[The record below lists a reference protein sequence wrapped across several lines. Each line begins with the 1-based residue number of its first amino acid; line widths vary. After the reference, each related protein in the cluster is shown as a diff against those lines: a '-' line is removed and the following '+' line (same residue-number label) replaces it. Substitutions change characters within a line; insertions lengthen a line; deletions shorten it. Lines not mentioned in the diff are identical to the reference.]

1 MAWPKGQRK
10 KKGASD
16 ADALVNA
23 VLDQSEP
30 SETEREGEAKISA
43 RIHGRDYDAS
53 PTIRRFQ
60 ESDAFVRFI
69 RGPVGGGKTT
79 GCCQEIMRRAREQKP
94 NSEGIRRTR
103 WAIIRNTYGMLKD
116 TSAKTWLEWYPEDWF
131 GKFNRTQGDMKHH
144 IKLGDIDC
152 EILFRALDTPEDIKK
167 VLSLELTGAFCNEV
181 RELPKEI
188 IDALTDRVGRFPA
201 MRDGG
206 PTWRGIIG
214 DTNPPD
220 EDHWFFEMEKSPPPG
235 WDFFVQPGGLIRKD
249 ERWVPNP
256 EAENSVNLEA
266 NYYAT
271 RSAGKR
277 EDYIRVYYGNEF
289 GFVSE
294 GKPVFPEYSDAVHS
308 AKADIVFMPGRP
320 IYVGVGIDLHS
331 GAIFAQKRDN
341 GQWIFLDEFMPE
353 FGGMVHFSEQL
364 AQKMASEYPGGT
376 RFRVYTVKPDDLY
389 GAEAEAVQVLRG
401 RGIVASPC
409 RIHDAT
415 LRREAVA
422 GALSRLTAGE
432 PGLLISPSCKI
443 TRKALSGGYAYGRIQ
458 GREEKYHDEPSRN
471 RYAVL
476 AEAAQYILVGGGEA
490 QYVFRAQ
497 KPKKLEYKDT
507 GTYV

>member
-1 MAWPKGQRK
+1 MPRPRK
-10 KKGASD
+10 KED
-16 ADALVNA
+16 ADEARVVSK
-23 VLDQSEP
+23 VLDQSVR
-30 SETEREGEAKISA
+30 SEAEGEGEAKISA
-43 RIHGRDYDAS
+43 RIAGRDYQAS
-53 PTIRRFQ
+53 PTIQRFQ
-60 ESDAFVRFI
+60 ASEAFVRFI

-94 NSEGIRRTR
+94 NPDGIRRTR

-116 TSAKTWLEWYPEDWF
+116 TSAKTWLEWYPESWF
-131 GKFNRTQGDMKHH
+131 GKFMRTQGDMKHH
-144 IKLGDIDC
+144 ITLGDIDC
-152 EILFRALDTPEDIKK
+152 EVLFRALDSPDDVKK

-235 WDFFVQPGGLIRKD
+235 WDFFTQPGGLIRRDDK
-249 ERWVPNP
+249 WIANP
-256 EAENSVNLEA
+256 DGENTANLEA

-294 GKPVFPEYSDAVHS
+294 GKPVFPEYSDPMHG
-308 AKADIVFMPGRP
+308 AKSEIPFIPGRP
-320 IYVGVGIDLHS
+320 VYIGVGIDLHS
-331 GAIFAQKRDN
+331 GALFAQKRDN
-341 GQWIFLDEFMPE
+341 GQWIFIDELMLD
-353 FGGMVHFSEQL
+353 FGGMIHFAEQL
-364 AQKMASEYPGGT
+364 SQKMASDFPGGT
-376 RFRVYTVKPDDLY
+376 RFRVFTVKPDDPY
-389 GAEAEAVQVLRG
+389 GAEAEAVQILRG
-401 RGIVASPC
+401 RGVVASPC
-409 RIHDAT
+409 RVHDAT

-422 GALSRLTAGE
+422 GALSRLIGGD
-432 PGLLISPSCKI
+432 PGFLVSSRCKVL
-443 TRKALSGGYAYGRIQ
+443 RKALSGGYAYGRIQ
-458 GREEKYHDEPSRN
+458 GREERYHDEPAKN

-490 QYVFRAQ
+490 QYVFKGH
-497 KPKKLEYKDT
+497 KPKKLEYPSL
-507 GTYV
+507 GIV